1 MRISRLRA
9 FNLRKIRLLD
19 ISPSKG
25 LNLIFGDNGSGKTT
39 LLEAIHILH
48 SGKSFRPSRFQ
59 DLVTLGE
66 QQFGVRGDVCFQD
79 RRVGVEQSFKVQ
91 KEHLST
97 NIEIDERVV
106 TSASVLAKAFPLLIV
121 EPNSFGIVDG
131 GPRLRRSLLD
141 RATFH
146 VEQDFLRSSR
156 NYAYALTQRNRLL
169 KANARANQLGFW
181 GEELAR
187 HGEEISV
194 ARMRCVDALNQQFE
208 AGHEINGVLGQIRL
222 KYRKGWKEG
231 IALKEALA
239 FNVSREVAAGMTLN
253 GPHKAEIE
261 ILVGGSGVARTA
273 SRGQIKTI
281 VISIVAALSN
291 YIFQAIGIRPVMLVD
306 DFAAELDESMSSLVL
321 RTMSKTDSQVFIT
334 SINNHATKNTLLEIA
349 GTFHVKQGSVNSH
362 L

>member
-9 FNLRKIRLLD
+9 YNLRKIQLLD
-19 ISPSKG
+19 ISPSEG
-25 LNLIFGDNGSGKTT
+25 INLIWGANGSGKTT

-48 SGKSFRPSRFQ
+48 SGKSFRPSRFP

-66 QQFGVRGDVCFQD
+66 QQFGVRGDVYFQD
-79 RRVGVEQSFKVQ
+79 GRADIEQCFKVQ
-91 KEHLST
+91 KERLST
-97 NIEIDERVV
+97 NIEINAQVV

-146 VEQDFLRSSR
+146 VEQGFLKSAR
-156 NYAYALTQRNRLL
+156 NYTYALAQRNRLL
-169 KANARANQLGFW
+169 KANARASQLGFW

-187 HGEEISV
+187 YGEEINA
-194 ARMRCVDALNQQFE
+194 ARTRCVDALNQQFNS
-208 AGHEINGVLGQIRL
+208 GHEMDDVLGQIRL
-222 KYRKGWKEG
+222 KYRKGWKED

-239 FNVSREVAAGMTLN
+239 LNLPQEVASGITLI

-261 ILVGGSGVARTA
+261 IQAGGSGVARTA

-281 VISIVAALSN
+281 VISIVAALSK

-306 DFAAELDESMSSLVL
+306 DFAAELDDSMCSLVL
-321 RTMSKTDSQVFIT
+321 RVMSETHSQAFIS
-334 SINNHATKNTLLEIA
+334 SINDHTTKNTLHEIA
-349 GTFHVKQGSVNSH
+349 ATFHVKQGSVKTRH
-362 L
+362 